1 MGLPGSGKS
10 YLSEHLTQMIDGIWL
25 NADKVREEAND
36 WDFSIEG
43 RQRQALRMAKLSEE
57 TKELVEFADYE
68 HTKKIVQREQIT
80 FSSTT

>member
-1 MGLPGSGKS
+1 
-10 YLSEHLTQMIDGIWL
+10 
-25 NADKVREEAND
+25 
-36 WDFSIEG
+36 
-43 RQRQALRMAKLSEE
+43 MAKLYEE

>member
-1 MGLPGSGKS
+1 
-10 YLSEHLTQMIDGIWL
+10 
-25 NADKVREEAND
+25 
-36 WDFSIEG
+36 
-43 RQRQALRMAKLSEE
+43 MAKLSEA